1 MRRLLGWVVV
11 LGLLGG
17 LVYWLYPLL
26 GSLVRFGA
34 LPQPLVQ
41 PLTVLVQ
48 GVSPEYSGYHTRSPE
63 NFRGHADTLILVRF
77 DPVQKRAVALS
88 IPRDTYVN
96 LPGYGYRKIN
106 EANYRK
112 GPEFSMEAVSSL
124 VGVSVQAYVSVGTQ
138 ALKEIID
145 ALGGV
150 EVCIDKPLEYQ
161 DTAAKLKI
169 NLQPGCQKLDGA
181 QAEGYLRFRKDALG
195 DIGRIQRQQAFFQA
209 MRDQVLTPAGLLSLP
224 RAIGALE
231 ASTQTN
237 LTRSQMAQLL
247 GFATTQPALVGLLLP
262 GGFGNGWQVDPYE
275 LRNLAAYYFLDQP
288 DATGAAATPAALSGK
303 LVSLVY
309 PPELFDQA
317 AQIRSKVRALGMRVL
332 MREVDAAPARTEVL
346 ANSTPGLAQVLAEQL
361 QLPWRISGEIT
372 LGADLM
378 VRIGTP

>member
-1 MRRLLGWVVV
+1 MRRSLGWVVV

-26 GSLVRFGA
+26 GPLVRFGA
-34 LPQPLVQ
+34 LPQPLTR

-63 NFRGHADTLILVRF
+63 NFRGHADTLILVHL
-77 DPVQKRAVALS
+77 DPAQKRAVVLS

-106 EANYRK
+106 EANYRQ
-112 GPEFSMEAVSSL
+112 GPEFSMQAVSAL
-124 VGVSVQAYVSVGTQ
+124 VGVQVQAYVSVGTQ
-138 ALKEIID
+138 ALKEIIN

-161 DTAAKLKI
+161 DAAAKLDI

-209 MRDQVLTPAGLLSLP
+209 MRDQVLTPGGLLSLP

-275 LRNLAAYYFLDQP
+275 LRNLVAYYFLGQP

-309 PPELFDQA
+309 PPDLFDQA

-332 MREVDAAPARTEVL
+332 MREVDAGPARTEVL
-346 ANSTPGLAQVLAEQL
+346 ANSTPGLAQVLAQQL